1 MGDDHWRFSIMSVS
15 RPGDCSI
22 AGPSCS
28 ACRAFPR
35 GFAFNAVPEE
45 EKLPATTPPPGG
57 AGPPGCPA
65 LSNRERDYC
74 AAPPRADISPSGSW
88 VPCKRHR
95 LFVAHL
101 PTAGCAATRSRAGPP
116 LGGAFWDGG
125 AETFVHKGINGRW
138 RDTLPEDCARYE
150 RVAVEQLGEA
160 CARWLATGE
169 RRDRSA
175 EAYELLAL
183 DLQLISPKTST
194 APA

>member
-1 MGDDHWRFSIMSVS
+1 MGNDHWRFSIMSVS

-28 ACRAFPR
+28 ACGAFPR
-35 GFAFNAVPEE
+35 GIRSNAVPEA
-45 EKLPATTPPPGG
+45 EKLPATTPPPAARVLPVARRSAIVRGTTAPLPHTRG
-57 AGPPGCPA
+57 HLPLWLVSPMQATPAFRGP
-65 LSNRERDYC
+65 S
-74 AAPPRADISPSGSW
+74 
-88 VPCKRHR
+88 
-95 LFVAHL
+95 

-138 RDTLPEDCARYE
+138 RDTLTPEDCARYE

-183 DLQLISPKTST
+183 DPPRTSN